1 MDRKSFLKIG
11 LATLGCKTNHSD
23 AASLAAELSAQGHTL
38 IPFHQLAD
46 VYIVHTCTVTQKT
59 DSQSRQLI
67 RRAIARN
74 PMAQVIVTG
83 CYAQVDP
90 ETLRTIPGV
99 DFIVGIRER
108 QKIPE
113 IIASEKKFKEACIF
127 SSSVGERLSLEDG
140 RLPLFSERTR
150 AYLKVQD
157 GCNAFCSYCIVPY
170 ARGRSR
176 SLPLQDALAKAKELA
191 GKGFKEIVLTGIHLG
206 AYGEDLNPSLALLDL
221 LQALEGETPDI
232 RIRLS
237 SIEPK
242 EFAPSLIDFLAQSQ
256 KVCAHLHI
264 PLQSGDDGILQ
275 RMNRTYFAAFFAD
288 LVKRLLGMI
297 PDLAI
302 GVDVI
307 AGFPGE
313 DEKAFENT
321 MRLLEDLPI
330 AYLHVFPFSRRQGT
344 PAMTL
349 PAQVPSQVIK
359 ARCQAL
365 RELGAKKRRLFCS
378 AFKGKKVKVLVE
390 SKRDRE
396 SGRLKGYS
404 RNYIPVL
411 IPGGNEFIN
420 QELDIEITE
429 VREAKVFGKV
439 LSRSKFNRAQICAD
453 NNG

>member
-1 MDRKSFLKIG
+1 
-11 LATLGCKTNHSD
+11 
-23 AASLAAELSAQGHTL
+23 
-38 IPFHQLAD
+38 
-46 VYIVHTCTVTQKT
+46 
-59 DSQSRQLI
+59 
-67 RRAIARN
+67 
-74 PMAQVIVTG
+74 
-83 CYAQVDP
+83 
-90 ETLRTIPGV
+90 
-99 DFIVGIRER
+99 
-108 QKIPE
+108 
-113 IIASEKKFKEACIF
+113 
-127 SSSVGERLSLEDG
+127 
-140 RLPLFSERTR
+140 
-150 AYLKVQD
+150 
-157 GCNAFCSYCIVPY
+157 
-170 ARGRSR
+170 
-176 SLPLQDALAKAKELA
+176 
-191 GKGFKEIVLTGIHLG
+191 
-206 AYGEDLNPSLALLDL
+206 
-221 LQALEGETPDI
+221 
-232 RIRLS
+232 
-237 SIEPK
+237 
-242 EFAPSLIDFLAQSQ
+242 
-256 KVCAHLHI
+256 
-264 PLQSGDDGILQ
+264 
-275 RMNRTYFAAFFAD
+275 MNRTYFAAFFAD

-439 LSRSKFNRAQICAD
+439 LSTP
-453 NNG
+453 

>member
-1 MDRKSFLKIG
+1 MKIG

-46 VYIVHTCTVTQKT
+46 VYIVHTCTVTQET
-59 DSQSRQLI
+59 EYQSRQLI

-74 PMAQVIVTG
+74 PRAQIIVTG

-242 EFAPSLIDFLAQSQ
+242 EFAPSLIDFLAQSLPISIVNVDHHRRYALWPIPDYDRYVT
-256 KVCAHLHI
+256 KYYCSNYITLCIRLVHYCSDNDFPPHFGLYLGYRIHHPYHFANHI
-264 PLQSGDDGILQ
+264 PH
-275 RMNRTYFAAFFAD
+275 NCEA
-288 LVKRLLGMI
+288 
-297 PDLAI
+297 
-302 GVDVI
+302 GV
-307 AGFPGE
+307 
-313 DEKAFENT
+313 
-321 MRLLEDLPI
+321 
-330 AYLHVFPFSRRQGT
+330 
-344 PAMTL
+344 
-349 PAQVPSQVIK
+349 
-359 ARCQAL
+359 
-365 RELGAKKRRLFCS
+365 
-378 AFKGKKVKVLVE
+378 
-390 SKRDRE
+390 
-396 SGRLKGYS
+396 
-404 RNYIPVL
+404 
-411 IPGGNEFIN
+411 
-420 QELDIEITE
+420 
-429 VREAKVFGKV
+429 
-439 LSRSKFNRAQICAD
+439 
-453 NNG
+453 

>member
-1 MDRKSFLKIG
+1 MDRKSVLKIG
-11 LATLGCKTNHSD
+11 MATLGCKTNHSD
-23 AASLAAELSAQGHTL
+23 ATSLAAELSAQGYTL
-38 IPFHQLAD
+38 IPFHQCAD

-59 DSQSRQLI
+59 DYQSRQLI
-67 RRAIARN
+67 RRAIAGN
-74 PMAQVIVTG
+74 PRAQIIVTG
-83 CYAQVDP
+83 CYAQVSP

-99 DFIVGIRER
+99 DFIIGIRER
-108 QKIPE
+108 HKIPG
-113 IIASEKKFKEACIF
+113 IIASEKKLREACLF
-127 SSSVGERLSLEDG
+127 SSSVEERLPLEDG
-140 RLPLFSERTR
+140 RSPLFFERTR

-176 SLPLQDALAKAKELA
+176 SLPLPDVLAKAGELA

-221 LQALEGETPDI
+221 LQALERETPHI

-237 SIEPK
+237 SIEPR
-242 EFAPSLIDFLAQSQ
+242 EFTPSLIDFLAKSQ
-256 KVCAHLHI
+256 KVCTHLHI

-275 RMNRTYFAAFFAD
+275 RMNRTYSAAFFAA
-288 LVKRLLGMI
+288 LVNCLLGMI
-297 PDLAI
+297 PELAI

-307 AGFPGE
+307 GGFPGE

-330 AYLHVFPFSRRQGT
+330 AYLHVFPYSKRPGT
-344 PAMTL
+344 PAETF

-365 RELGAKKRRLFCS
+365 RELGTKKQGLFYS
-378 AFKGKKVKVLVE
+378 AFRGKRVKVLVE

-396 SGRLKGYS
+396 SRCLKGYS

-411 IPGGNEFIN
+411 ILGENEFIN
-420 QELDIEITE
+420 QELNIEITE
-429 VREAKVFGKV
+429 VRGAKVFGKV
-439 LSRSKFNRAQICAD
+439 LSTS
-453 NNG
+453 